1 MPTSSPPPTP
11 ASSREA
17 ANPAASQAAEAGLI
31 YVSDADPGISRRRA
45 GKGFAYRQ
53 PNGEAVRDAAT
64 LQRIRALAVPPAY
77 TEVWICRSLRGH
89 IQATGRDARKRKQ
102 YRYHAQW
109 SASRGDGKFDRIVDF
124 GKALPKLRRALR
136 RDLALPGWPRQKV
149 LALVVAVMAET
160 LVRVGNA
167 GYARE
172 NKSFGLTTLR
182 NRHAEFVSGGRARLH
197 FRGKGG
203 QEHDITLD
211 DKRLAK
217 LVRGVQQLPG
227 QALFQYR
234 DDDGSVQPVDSG
246 EVNDYLRAAMGESF
260 TAKDFR
266 TWGGTLAA
274 FQRLAATELPPEP
287 SERALKMLQNEVIK
301 SVADALGNTPAVC
314 RKAYIDPCTFSGWRE
329 GSLQRAANGS
339 RGDRQWEQATL
350 KFLAQ
355 SHRTQR
361 KPSAKHGKTVN
372 EKVTNIS
379 SDSRSLNGS
388 NGSNGSKH
396 LKRAKLPSRAAT
408 PKRARTTAVAT
419 R

>member
-1 MPTSSPPPTP
+1 M
-11 ASSREA
+11 
-17 ANPAASQAAEAGLI
+17 
-31 YVSDADPGISRRRA
+31 
-45 GKGFAYRQ
+45 
-53 PNGEAVRDAAT
+53 
-64 LQRIRALAVPPAY
+64 
-77 TEVWICRSLRGH
+77 
-89 IQATGRDARKRKQ
+89 
-102 YRYHAQW
+102 
-109 SASRGDGKFDRIVDF
+109 
-124 GKALPKLRRALR
+124 
-136 RDLALPGWPRQKV
+136 
-149 LALVVAVMAET
+149 
-160 LVRVGNA
+160 
-167 GYARE
+167 
-172 NKSFGLTTLR
+172 R

-274 FQRLAATELPPEP
+274 FQRLAATGLPPES
-287 SERALKMLQNEVIK
+287 SERALKLLQNEVIK
-301 SVADALGNTPAVC
+301 AVADALGNTPAVC

-339 RGDRQWEQATL
+339 RGERQWEQAAL

-361 KPSAKHGKTVN
+361 KRPAKHGKTVPV
-372 EKVTNIS
+372 KVTKITA
-379 SDSRSLNGS
+379 DSRSLNGS
-388 NGSNGSKH
+388 DGAKH
-396 LKRAKLPSRAAT
+396 SKRAKPPGRAST

-419 R
+419 D